1 MTDDL
6 GFPGQCASTAR
17 PVPDSPRRSPKLCC
31 SNPALQAL
39 EELAIIGGETNK
51 IAHKPSIGIK
61 SAAVANSDHNPDI
74 SENACIS
81 LDNKKHVGLEK
92 DTPTRR
98 TRAKVPR
105 PRDNFASTPRLASL
119 IQRRRLNL
127 PFSVAD
133 LLLSNSQ
140 PIPLSVS
147 TLIPS

>member
-1 MTDDL
+1 M
-6 GFPGQCASTAR
+6 
-17 PVPDSPRRSPKLCC
+17 
-31 SNPALQAL
+31 
-39 EELAIIGGETNK
+39 
-51 IAHKPSIGIK
+51 
-61 SAAVANSDHNPDI
+61 

-140 PIPLSVS
+140 SIPLSVS
-147 TLIPS
+147 TLFPVDFCDCAYRKLRIAQGQVLFRMRTQAS